1 MTHSLP
7 GDGGRPEPVAIAT
20 AVQAVLAALV
30 TIGWVNLDDTTVA
43 SLGTV
48 LAAVVAA
55 IVARRARAAVT
66 PVAAPTSADG
76 EALVP
81 ASTITPPTAPVPAT
95 AILARETP
103 MTGSPATPTSDDPG
117 GTSADQ
123 S

>member
-1 MTHSLP
+1 
-7 GDGGRPEPVAIAT
+7 VAIAT

-66 PVAAPTSADG
+66 PVSAPTAADG

-81 ASTITPPTAPVPAT
+81 ASTIEPPTAPVPAT
-95 AILARETP
+95 EILARESAASA
-103 MTGSPATPTSDDPG
+103 SPATPDFAEPPT
-117 GTSADQ
+117 
-123 S
+123 